1 MERLELFQNENAPKG
16 NSEDSLLV
24 IYILQIL
31 KKYSSP
37 KNPLS
42 SQDVMDHLRKDY
54 SFGDF
59 DEADPKRKEK
69 AAAQQKKV
77 RRLLDTL
84 YESYWGGCIKKEVGK
99 TTREG
104 NKWFYDISRDRFA
117 DKEIVIQETLTETEV
132 EFLVDLISA
141 TKILNCEGTR
151 GLIDKLL
158 KKTSITKEDRER
170 RLGKIE
176 REAWL
181 KTPNEDL
188 VEKKDLIEECFDNC
202 CLTFDYEDEESITAI
217 PLDWC
222 YDNGTCFLYAK
233 VGDAYRKFS
242 LDKIRICD
250 SDVDGFEELEDFR
263 RYNEETDSDKT
274 TLDSLF
280 VNIPTI
286 KNAISNRK
294 CIHFLYRS
302 YAVSNDRVISTD
314 EEKSVLP
321 HSLVF
326 NDGKYYLI
334 GIDENSPDLNK
345 IAYFRVDL
353 MFELC
358 YAEPKIALSNWDK
371 YIFDS
376 IERARLVEKHPL
388 MLTGKETTVTFKVA
402 ESGLNRVV
410 DAFAVKPD
418 KFDVTKETLTVNDSS
433 ENGFHDERIIRV
445 NVTTSEEEAFRWAL
459 ANADVVELV
468 YPPNLRHKLRRI
480 ATPIHKTYV
489 KTTEDK
495 VQLNIDRV
503 FATEIFKIDPRI
515 NEEIAIKTFN
525 FLNNDGNNS
534 AVKEIKMYD
543 VNADLTS
550 YVGEFTSAKRLDI
563 TKSQCTDPKW
573 IAKLKDL
580 VNIHISMTSISDVS
594 WMSEF
599 QRLKIVRLIKSPI
612 SDLSVLNEHQNIL
625 MLELRDLDIRNI
637 GFIENLPRI
646 LNLRLS
652 GCPIE
657 DYSPLLRMN
666 SLDYLE
672 IDEKA
677 VASIG
682 MDNLIKH
689 HPDAVIEIQQ
699 KINNR
704 KV

>member
-1 MERLELFQNENAPKG
+1 MSMFYVEVGMAKLEQIQNEIVFKG

-24 IYILQIL
+24 IYIFQIL
-31 KKYSSP
+31 KKYSSHN
-37 KNPLS
+37 NPLS
-42 SQDVMDHLRKDY
+42 SQDVMGYLKKDY

-84 YESYWGGCIKKEVGK
+84 YESYWGRCIKKEEGK
-99 TTREG
+99 TRNG
-104 NKWFYDISRDRFA
+104 HKWFYDASRDKFA
-117 DKEIVIQETLTETEV
+117 DTQVITQETLTETEV

-141 TKILNCEGTR
+141 TKILNSEGTR

-302 YAVSNDRVISTD
+302 YAFSNDRVISTD

-376 IERARLVEKHPL
+376 IERARLVDRKRNH
-388 MLTGKETTVTFKVA
+388 G
-402 ESGLNRVV
+402 
-410 DAFAVKPD
+410 
-418 KFDVTKETLTVNDSS
+418 
-433 ENGFHDERIIRV
+433 
-445 NVTTSEEEAFRWAL
+445 
-459 ANADVVELV
+459 
-468 YPPNLRHKLRRI
+468 
-480 ATPIHKTYV
+480 
-489 KTTEDK
+489 
-495 VQLNIDRV
+495 NI
-503 FATEIFKIDPRI
+503 
-515 NEEIAIKTFN
+515 
-525 FLNNDGNNS
+525 
-534 AVKEIKMYD
+534 
-543 VNADLTS
+543 
-550 YVGEFTSAKRLDI
+550 
-563 TKSQCTDPKW
+563 
-573 IAKLKDL
+573 
-580 VNIHISMTSISDVS
+580 
-594 WMSEF
+594 
-599 QRLKIVRLIKSPI
+599 
-612 SDLSVLNEHQNIL
+612 
-625 MLELRDLDIRNI
+625 
-637 GFIENLPRI
+637 
-646 LNLRLS
+646 
-652 GCPIE
+652 
-657 DYSPLLRMN
+657 
-666 SLDYLE
+666 
-672 IDEKA
+672 
-677 VASIG
+677 
-682 MDNLIKH
+682 
-689 HPDAVIEIQQ
+689 
-699 KINNR
+699 
-704 KV
+704 